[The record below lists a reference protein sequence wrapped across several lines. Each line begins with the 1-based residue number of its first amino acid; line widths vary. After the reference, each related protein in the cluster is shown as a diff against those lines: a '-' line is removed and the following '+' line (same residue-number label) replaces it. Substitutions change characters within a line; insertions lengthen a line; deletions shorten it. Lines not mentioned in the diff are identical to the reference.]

1 MSAAKEPAKGAS
13 TTGGTADEGLLLAPR
28 GLEGVVVADTN
39 VGDVRGKEGFYH
51 YREYSAIDLA
61 RGRSFEDV
69 AHLMLRGRLPGSAES
84 IRFASELAGQRQ
96 SPGAVATI
104 VSGLS
109 VLGGPMDTLR
119 TAVSALG
126 TELKWQP
133 VLDLDPGTL
142 QEQVARLIAVAPT
155 MLAAGHRTSLGLDPV
170 APRTDLGHVA
180 NYLWMLSG
188 SEPTAEHA
196 RALEQ
201 YLIVAIDHGFNAS
214 TFAAR
219 VIAST
224 GADLASAICGAVGAL
239 AGPLHGG
246 APGRA
251 LDMLDEVRATGD
263 ASEWVRAAVGRG
275 DRVMGFGHRVYKT
288 DDPRVGLPAGGRP
301 GPRRS
306 ACGRGR
312 RGGTRG
318 RRHASGA
325 QAGAEP
331 LRQRRVLRRD
341 RDGEQWSAEGAV
353 HADVRDRPARR
364 VVCARARATS
374 RQSLDPT
381 PGPLRRAASARA
393 GATAVGGLR
402 GPVVGPGLRPTACA
416 CVGS

>member
-288 DDPRVGLPAGGRP
+288 DDPRVVFLREVARGL
-301 GPRRS
+301 
-306 ACGRGR
+306 
-312 RGGTRG
+312 
-318 RRHASGA
+318 
-325 QAGAEP
+325 
-331 LRQRRVLRRD
+331 D
-341 RDGEQWSAEGAV
+341 
-353 HADVRDRPARR
+353 
-364 VVCARARATS
+364 
-374 RQSLDPT
+374 
-381 PGPLRRAASARA
+381 GPLAAEAAEVEREVVDTLRELKPGRSLYANVEFYAGIVMGSSGVPRELFTPTFAIARLVGWCAHVLEQRADNRLIRPLARY
-393 GATAVGGLR
+393 
-402 GPVVGPGLRPTACA
+402 VGPPPPVPVPPLSEA
-416 CVGS
+416 

>member
-1 MSAAKEPAKGAS
+1 VHMSAAKEPAKGAW
-13 TTGGTADEGLLLAPR
+13 TTDETSDGGLLLAPR
-28 GLEGVVVADTN
+28 GLEGVVVADTT

-69 AHLMLRGRLPGSAES
+69 AHLLLRGHLPEPAES
-84 IRFASELAGQRQ
+84 TRFASELAAQRQ
-96 SPGAVATI
+96 IPGAVATI

-119 TAVSALG
+119 TAISALG

-142 QEQVARLIAVAPT
+142 QEQVARLVAVAPT

-170 APRTDLGHVA
+170 APRTDLGHAA

-263 ASEWVRAAVGRG
+263 ASEWVREAVGRG
-275 DRVMGFGHRVYKT
+275 DRIMGFGHRVYKT
-288 DDPRVGLPAGGRP
+288 DDPRAVMLREVARGL
-301 GPRRS
+301 
-306 ACGRGR
+306 
-312 RGGTRG
+312 
-318 RRHASGA
+318 
-325 QAGAEP
+325 
-331 LRQRRVLRRD
+331 D
-341 RDGEQWSAEGAV
+341 
-353 HADVRDRPARR
+353 
-364 VVCARARATS
+364 
-374 RQSLDPT
+374 
-381 PGPLRRAASARA
+381 GPLAAEAAEVERAVVDTLRELKPGRSLYANVEFYAGIVMASSGVPRELFTPTFAIARL
-393 GATAVGGLR
+393 VGWCAHVLEQR
-402 GPVVGPGLRPTACA
+402 ADNRLIRPLARYVGPPPPVPVPPPA
-416 CVGS
+416 V